1 MAIRIEPISEP
12 AFRPFGALA
21 RHGAGEALH
30 VVSAAFAHLPEATIP
45 ALEWVRP
52 VAQVSLP
59 ITVDRLER
67 HPFSAQTFLP
77 QGNSPFLVVVCGS
90 AADGGPDAASA
101 RAFHVPDS
109 VGVTFAAGVWHRSLA
124 PLAPDTAYIMAMMRT
139 GRDDDTEFRD
149 LSAPLVVEQAPG

>member
-1 MAIRIEPISEP
+1 MVKVEAISEA

-21 RHGAGEALH
+21 SHIAGEALH
-30 VVSAAFAHLPEATIP
+30 VVGAAFAHLPDATIP
-45 ALEWVRP
+45 VLEWVRP

-59 ITVDRLER
+59 VVVDRLER

-77 QGNSPFLVVVCGS
+77 QGNSPFLAVVCG
-90 AADGGPDAASA
+90 ATEDGGPDASSA
-101 RAFHVPDS
+101 RAFLVPET

-124 PLAPDTAYIMAMMRT
+124 PLAPETAYIMAMMRT

-149 LSAPLVVEQAPG
+149 LPAPLHVG

>member
-1 MAIRIEPISEP
+1 MAIKVEPISEA

-21 RHGAGEALH
+21 SHVAGEPLH
-30 VVSAAFAHLPEATIP
+30 VVSAAFAHLPDATIP

-52 VAQVSLP
+52 VAQVALP

-77 QGNSPFLVVVCGS
+77 QGKSPFLVVVCGS
-90 AADGGPDAASA
+90 TADGEPDGASA
-101 RAFHVPDS
+101 RAFLVPET

-149 LSAPLVVEQAPG
+149 LAAALHVA

>member
-1 MAIRIEPISEP
+1 MVIKAEPISEA

-21 RHGAGEALH
+21 SHAAGEPLH
-30 VVSAAFAHLPEATIP
+30 VVSAAFAHLPDATIP

-52 VAQVSLP
+52 PARVTLP
-59 ITVDRLER
+59 IIVDRLER

-90 AADGGPDAASA
+90 LANGEPDAVSA
-101 RAFHVPDS
+101 RAFLVPDT

-149 LSAPLVVEQAPG
+149 LPAPLHIG